1 MAKETRIG
9 YKKWMPHNIEVIKKK
24 CSHFLVQEV
33 KPQLTVILNNVAQA
47 VLDYIEQMTS
57 LPQYTGNL
65 HDATGVGIYVD
76 GQLSS
81 YVPTKIATKFQ
92 SSGFHYRNEY
102 KIDGSLYLQSALKDA
117 TTEFSDGVWIVV
129 FSAVP
134 YAFYIQERP
143 EQYFSEISEALLREI
158 YQKLAPLQHKTI
170 SLWV

>member
-1 MAKETRIG
+1 MTKETRIG

-24 CSHFLVQEV
+24 CKHFLIEEA
-33 KPQLTVILNNVAQA
+33 KPRLEAILKDAAQA

-76 GQLSS
+76 GQLLS
-81 YVPTKIATKFQ
+81 YVPTKIATRYQ
-92 SSGFHYRNEY
+92 SSGFHHRNEY
-102 KIDGSLYLQSALKDA
+102 KIDGNLYLRSALQDA
-117 TTEFSDGVWIVV
+117 ATEFSDGIWIVV

-143 EQYFSEISEALLREI
+143 EQYFSEISDVLLSEI
-158 YQKLAPLQHKTI
+158 YQGLAPLQHKRI
-170 SLWV
+170 AVWA